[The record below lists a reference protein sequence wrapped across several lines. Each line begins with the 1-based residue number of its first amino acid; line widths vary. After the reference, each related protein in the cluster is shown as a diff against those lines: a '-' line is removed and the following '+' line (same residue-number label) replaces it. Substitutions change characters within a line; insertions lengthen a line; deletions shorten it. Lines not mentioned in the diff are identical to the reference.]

1 MSSEVTTSSRAK
13 SSAAIQLGPRFND
26 DGTVT
31 FQVWAPRHQSLSIVL
46 VNEAGASTIPM
57 SRDERGVFTA
67 KHHSKNGDR
76 YWVELPDGTRRPDPA
91 SRFQPDGVHGPSQLV
106 DTQAFRW
113 NTQNWRG
120 LPKQSLIVYEMH
132 LGAFTRQGTYQS
144 AIERLPELVELGV
157 TAIELMPLAETA
169 GARNW
174 GYDGVNFYAPRNSFG
189 TPEQLCS
196 FIDAAHEL
204 GIAVFLDVVYNHFGP
219 EGNYL
224 HDFGGYISKKHR
236 TVWGDSPNFDEDGSR
251 IMRDFIVQNAVYWLE
266 QYRFDGLRLDAIH
279 CIEDDSAVHVV
290 TEIGQAIDELR
301 LKLQREI
308 CLIAESNVY
317 DPELL
322 MQLSE
327 SGHGFDAAWCDD
339 FLHSVFAV
347 LRPGEHMSSR
357 EYHPHSDLDIVLRR
371 GFVFQGTLRTTRAR
385 IPLAPQTQ
393 AVRLESLMFAIQN
406 HDFIGNHPSGLRL
419 HQLTSH
425 DAQRASAALLLM
437 HPSIPML
444 FMGEEFAT
452 ENPFL
457 FFADFGD
464 AALRTAVE
472 EGRKREYP
480 QHDWS
485 HSASPLDEVVYVQ
498 SRIGAAADGDAETL
512 QWYKDLI
519 RIRKQWRESGLL
531 SAETLAAEWDE
542 AARLARLTYRHG
554 NEVGSVLV
562 RLHSADEVPR
572 SLDVEVKNV
581 QLSVKCEAVKEEPNT
596 LQLNAFAVV
605 IERYNIH

>member
-1 MSSEVTTSSRAK
+1 MA
-13 SSAAIQLGPRFND
+13 F
-26 DGTVT
+26 
-31 FQVWAPRHQSLSIVL
+31 SLCAL
-46 VNEAGASTIPM
+46 A
-57 SRDERGVFTA
+57 A
-67 KHHSKNGDR
+67 KHGDL
-76 YWVELPDGTRRPDPA
+76 YWIELPDGTRRPDPA
-91 SRFQPDGVHGPSQLV
+91 TRFQPRGVHGPSQLV
-106 DTQAFRW
+106 DTNSFKWIHNQW
-113 NTQNWRG
+113 QG
-120 LPKQSLIVYEMH
+120 IPKRSIILYEMH
-132 LGAFTRQGTYQS
+132 LGTFTDGGTYLS
-144 AIERLPELVELGV
+144 AIERLPELIELGV

-169 GARNW
+169 GQRNW

-189 TPEQLCS
+189 TPEELCQ
-196 FIDAAHEL
+196 FIDAAHGL
-204 GIAVFLDVVYNHFGP
+204 GLAVILDVVYNHFGP

-224 HDFGGYISKKHR
+224 HDFGGYISEKHR
-236 TVWGDSPNFDEDGSR
+236 TVWGDAPNFDEDGSQL
-251 IMRDFIVQNAVYWLE
+251 MRDYVIQNAVYWIE

-279 CIEDDSAVHVV
+279 CIRDDSQVHVV
-290 TEIGQAIDELR
+290 TEIGQAVDDLR
-301 LKLQREI
+301 VKLKREI

-322 MQLSE
+322 TQLSE
-327 SGHGFDAAWCDD
+327 RGHGFDAAWCDD

-357 EYHPHSDLDIVLRR
+357 QYHPHSDLDIVLRR

-385 IPLAPQTQ
+385 IPLAPKTQ
-393 AVRLESLMFAIQN
+393 AVRLESLIFAIQN

-425 DAQRASAALLLM
+425 DAQRAAAALLIL

-452 ENPFL
+452 NNPFL

-464 AALRTAVE
+464 QPLRTAVE

-498 SRIGAAADGDAETL
+498 SRIGNAESGSAETL

-519 RIRKQWRESGLL
+519 RIRKQWQQAGLL
-531 SAETLAAEWDE
+531 CAENFEAEWDE

-554 NEVGSVLV
+554 EEVGSVLV
-562 RLHSADEVPR
+562 RLHSADDLPR
-572 SLDVEVKNV
+572 SLKLEINSGL
-581 QLSVKCEAVKEEPNT
+581 QLSTNCTVVDNDSRSLT
-596 LQLNAFAVV
+596 LGAFAVV
-605 IERYNIH
+605 VERFTARGN